1 MPDSHPAP
9 PEPLSVAAM
18 ALAVCATASA
28 APLIAFAAVPG
39 LALAF
44 WRNAIGAGVIGPV
57 ALIQRRGELRTLAP
71 SGTRSA
77 EGRYCA
83 LAGLALSAHFATWV
97 PSAQL
102 TTVAASTA
110 LVATQPVW
118 QALIALGQRRRPT
131 PATWLGT
138 GIAVA
143 GAILATGA
151 DIGVSSRAVTGD
163 LLAAAGAIA
172 GAVYTAL
179 GERARVV
186 VSTTSYTT
194 ICYSVCAL
202 VLLAI
207 CLAGGVPTTGFDTA
221 SWLAILG
228 LAAGPQLLGHSMFNY
243 ALRRISATTVS
254 VLMLLEVPGAALLAW
269 AWLDQAPRPAAL
281 PGLALLVIGVA
292 VVVVGGQRAGAKV
305 PPPD

>member
-1 MPDSHPAP
+1 MPDSRPAP
-9 PEPLSVAAM
+9 PEPLALAAV

-44 WRNAIGAGVIGPV
+44 WRNAIGVGVIGPA
-57 ALIQRRGELRTLAP
+57 ALVRRRDELRTLAP
-71 SGTRSA
+71 AGARSV
-77 EGRYCA
+77 EGRYSA
-83 LAGLALSAHFATWV
+83 LAGLALSAHFAAWV

-118 QALIALGQRRRPT
+118 QALIALGQRRRPA

-143 GAILATGA
+143 GAVLATGA
-151 DIGVSSRAVTGD
+151 DIAVSGRAVAGD
-163 LLAAAGAIA
+163 LLAACGAVA

-179 GERARVV
+179 GERTRAA

-194 ICYSVCAL
+194 ICYGVCAILLL
-202 VLLAI
+202 VV
-207 CLAGGVPTTGFDTA
+207 CLAGGVPTAGFAAA

-243 ALRRISATTVS
+243 ALRRIPATTVS
-254 VLMLLEVPGAALLAW
+254 VTMLLEVPGAALLAW
-269 AWLDQAPRPAAL
+269 VWLGQAPRPAAL
-281 PGLALLVIGVA
+281 PGLALLLAGVA
-292 VVVVGGQRAGAKV
+292 VVILGGQRAGAKV